1 MFSIYRMDKVLPP
14 YLKSLEPKS
23 DEYIFSMLKQLPD
36 FDRFP
41 LPKNWYEKFN
51 IPPPKIPSLREALKS
66 HYETQLA
73 FLNSPDVPEI
83 EIRPPAEGGVRP
95 VLEGEIPEMKI
106 IHGKTLK
113 DIDLSGNIIENEVA
127 PSETSE

>member
-1 MFSIYRMDKVLPP
+1 METKSVVAPPKFDDKLIFDL
-14 YLKSLEPKS
+14 LKH
-23 DEYIFSMLKQLPD
+23 LPD
-36 FDRFP
+36 FNRFP

-51 IPPPKIPSLREALKS
+51 IPPPKIPTLKEALKL

-73 FLNSPDVPEI
+73 FINSPDYPEP

-95 VLEGEIPEMKI
+95 IPESEIPELKV

-113 DIDLSGNIIENEVA
+113 DIDLSGNIVDEVA
-127 PSETSE
+127 PSEESQ